1 MTEKRYVRRQG
12 LTREEIGK
20 IPHGELAN
28 HPDLSVEEKRL
39 AKVLARAQWDSR
51 PMKRRPDESAGE
63 FNKRKREAGQTD
75 KSEYSRVQRKA
86 FEKALYDSES
96 QKLKRLM
103 DTQTGG
109 ITKEIA
115 QAGEKLQAELE
126 QKSRQESFQDGG
138 FSRPGVARWE
148 K

>member
-39 AKVLARAQWDSR
+39 AKVLARAEWDKR

-63 FNKRKREAGQTD
+63 FNKRKREAAITD

-86 FEKALYDSES
+86 FEKALYDSET
-96 QKLKRLM
+96 QKLKRLT
-103 DTQTGG
+103 DGFTAS
-109 ITKEIA
+109 ITRESA
-115 QAGEKLQAELE
+115 EANEKLQAELE
-126 QKSRQESFQDGG
+126 QKSRLESFQDGG
-138 FSRPGVARWE
+138 FSRPGTARWE